1 MGGITV
7 AYNGVHQAYQ
17 IALAAQEIGQLDRFY
32 CAFFDAPGKWGSLIS
47 RLAGS
52 EITSGRR
59 VAGIPPRVVVE
70 NPWPLLKLRLLQK
83 LSPGENR
90 WFASNQEFDR
100 WVARE
105 LASTK
110 SIVFVGTE
118 TCALRSF
125 EAGKKKGLKLVLDC
139 PGIESRLR
147 DELAKQAAHEFQLDE
162 SRPSD
167 SLEILRWK
175 ESEIALADYLLAYS
189 VVHRE
194 SLLRRGATASRLIE
208 IPLWADCDFWY
219 PPPQRSD
226 PTSSALKVLYAGGIS
241 LRKGIPYLLAGAN
254 QCGSAVEVTLAGTV
268 ADEIKPI
275 LAKYRNHRLLP
286 HQNRAA
292 LRDLYWRSDILVLPS
307 LGESWGFVALEAML
321 CGLPVIVTDNC
332 GAPVPDESWR
342 VPVMDS
348 RAIGERLLLYAND
361 RSLCREHG
369 SIAVPFARQ
378 FTPERYRQKLGA
390 FFQKVLDEL

>member
-1 MGGITV
+1 
-7 AYNGVHQAYQ
+7 
-17 IALAAQEIGQLDRFY
+17 
-32 CAFFDAPGKWGSLIS
+32 
-47 RLAGS
+47 
-52 EITSGRR
+52 
-59 VAGIPPRVVVE
+59 
-70 NPWPLLKLRLLQK
+70 LKLRVLQK
-83 LSPGENR
+83 LFPGESR
-90 WFASNQEFDR
+90 WFTANQEFDL

-110 SIVFVGTE
+110 SEVFVGTE

-125 EAGKKKGLKLVLDC
+125 EIGKKKGLKLVLDC
-139 PGIESRLR
+139 PGIESSLR
-147 DELAKQAAHEFQLDE
+147 DELAKQAAREFQLDE
-162 SRPSD
+162 PHPSD

-175 ESEIALADYLLAYS
+175 ESEVALADYLLAYS

-194 SLLRRGATASRLIE
+194 SLLRRGAVANKVIE

-219 PPPQRSD
+219 PAPQGSD
-226 PTSSALKVLYAGGIS
+226 PANSALKVLYAGGIS
-241 LRKGIPYLLAGAN
+241 LRKGIPYLLAAAN
-254 QCGSAVEVTLAGTV
+254 ECGPAVNVTLAGTV
-268 ADEIKPI
+268 ADEMKPV
-275 LAKYRNHRLLP
+275 LAKYRNHQLLP

-292 LRDLYWRSDILVLPS
+292 LRDLYWRSDVLVLPS

-321 CGLPVIVTDNC
+321 CGLPVVVTENC

-378 FTPERYRQKLGA
+378 FTPERYRQKLAA